1 MTATMI
7 PMDLKDLS
15 DLSSR
20 LNASTDELNQHL
32 KTIEERINDLSLGVE
47 AWVTRNPLQQEFSS
61 EWAAL
66 THNAVLSTPLGQ
78 PVRER
83 TASELGYSRFP
94 DGWRL
99 AVRTVTY
106 RQTKVHAGS
115 VAWDDPTDRDGG
127 AVEISRDAKP
137 LLRASRTIRILAVD
151 RIPAL
156 IEALYVTA
164 SGIVDAVEKARQI
177 ADSLNASGQLPHS
190 PVGDSADWPD
200 PAYAAALKG
209 RKVLWVDDNPHR
221 NARERAALEYCGV
234 QFSVASTT
242 EEAMRL
248 LPLEPF
254 DAVISDMRRGSDKSA
269 GYKLL
274 DKVRAA
280 RPDLPFIV
288 YCAAMEP
295 GHRAEAKARGA
306 FGQTNVPSDLFA
318 LIVSAL
324 SRVQ

>member
-1 MTATMI
+1 MTATVI

-15 DLSSR
+15 DLSAR

-32 KTIEERINDLSLGVE
+32 KTIEDRINDLSLGVE
-47 AWVTRNPLQQEFSS
+47 AWVTRSPLQQEFSS

-66 THNAVLSTPLGQ
+66 TRNAVLSTPLGQ

-115 VAWDDPTDRDGG
+115 VGWDDPTGRDDG

-137 LLRASRTIRILAVD
+137 LLRASRTTRILAVD

-156 IEALYVTA
+156 IEAIYVTA

-177 ADSLNASGQLPHS
+177 ADSLNAADQSPWSPIDHS
-190 PVGDSADWPD
+190 SDWTD
-200 PAYAAALKG
+200 PAQAAALKG
-209 RKVLWVDDNPHR
+209 RKVLWVDDKPHR
-221 NARERAALEYCGV
+221 NARERAALERFGV
-234 QFSVASTT
+234 QFSLASTT
-242 EEAMRL
+242 DEAMR

-254 DAVISDMRRGSDKSA
+254 DAVISDMRRGADKSA

-274 DKVRAA
+274 DRIRSVR
-280 RPDLPFIV
+280 PGLPFIV
-288 YCAAMEP
+288 YCASMEP
-295 GHRAEAKARGA
+295 RHREEAKARGA
-306 FGQTNVPSDLFA
+306 FDQTDKPSA
-318 LIVSAL
+318 LLTLVASAL

>member
-1 MTATMI
+1 MTASAI

-15 DLSSR
+15 DLSAR

-32 KTIEERINDLSLGVE
+32 KTIEDRINDLSLGVE

-66 THNAVLSTPLGQ
+66 TRNAVLSTPLGQ

-99 AVRTVTY
+99 AIRTVTY
-106 RQTKVHAGS
+106 RQTKAHAGS
-115 VAWDDPTDRDGG
+115 VIWEDPTDREDGN
-127 AVEISRDAKP
+127 VEISRDAKP

-156 IEALYVTA
+156 IESLYISA
-164 SGIVDAVEKARQI
+164 SRIVDAVEKARQI
-177 ADSLNASGQLPHS
+177 ADSLN
-190 PVGDSADWPD
+190 SADQPG
-200 PAYAAALKG
+200 PAAVERKADGSDDTSAAALKG

-221 NARERAALEYCGV
+221 HAHERATLEYFGV
-234 QFSVASTT
+234 QFSLATT
-242 EEAMRL
+242 TDEAMRL
-248 LPLEPF
+248 LALEPV
-254 DAVISDMRRGSDKSA
+254 DAVISDMRRGPDTSA

-274 DKVRAA
+274 DKVRAV
-280 RPDLPFIV
+280 RPDVPFIV
-288 YCAAMEP
+288 YSPTLEP
-295 GHRAEAKARGA
+295 GHRDDLKARGA
-306 FGQTNVPSDLFA
+306 FDQTNEPGALFTLVA
-318 LIVSAL
+318 SAL
-324 SRVQ
+324 SAVR